1 MVFNDR
7 PLSSRDNCRAKKRG
21 SRVFKTGYEFEGESM
36 FYLMTLWCFGIL
48 VAALIYQKLSRSKG
62 SSTTYLYDFWRAHV
76 RDSVRR
82 LDAEMSALSGQSSD
96 MSGQSSDMSG
106 QRTPPTT
113 SKGEIECR
121 RCLETIFKAPFPK
134 ARPAFLRNPVTGHCL
149 EIDCYNSALKLG
161 VEYNGQQHYSFTSFF
176 HRNVEASTNQ
186 KYRDELKR
194 RLCSENGIVLIE
206 VPYTVKIENIEPY
219 LRKVLSKL
227 RYV

>member
-7 PLSSRDNCRAKKRG
+7 PLSSRDNRAKKRG

-36 FYLMTLWCFGIL
+36 FYLVVLWCFGIL
-48 VAALIYQKLSRSKG
+48 AATLIYQKLSRSKG
-62 SSTTYLYDFWRAHV
+62 SSTAYLYDFWRARV

-82 LDAEMSALSGQSSD
+82 LDAEISAL
-96 MSGQSSDMSG
+96 SGQSSDMSG

-149 EIDCYNSALKLG
+149 EIDCYNPTLKLG
-161 VEYNGQQHYSFTSFF
+161 VEYNGQQHYSYTSFF
-176 HRNVEASTNQ
+176 HRNVEAATNQ

-227 RYV
+227 KYV